1 MGYQVLEALKEWKLR
16 PDDWNELSI
25 GERYTILAHYRAS
38 GTMQAWEALP
48 KKVRQR
54 LVMERRIKDG

>member
-1 MGYQVLEALKEWKLR
+1 MGFQVLEALKAWRLK

-25 GERYTILAHYRAS
+25 GERYVILAHHRAS

-48 KKVRQR
+48 KKIRQR